1 MGPAFLIQTGAV
13 SNFSLSFD
21 SPPYRWGDYSSTMA
35 DPTDDNLFWTI
46 QEIPASSTSWGTQ
59 ITLISLATNQPSL
72 TISAA
77 GSTVTLSWPLSTDP
91 AYILQ
96 TSTNLASATAWSSVT
111 NAPVIS
117 INQNLVTLTVTNGPA
132 FYRLKK

>member
-1 MGPAFLIQTGAV
+1 
-13 SNFSLSFD
+13 
-21 SPPYRWGDYSSTMA
+21 
-35 DPTDDNLFWTI
+35 
-46 QEIPASSTSWGTQ
+46 
-59 ITLISLATNQPSL
+59 
-72 TISAA
+72 
-77 GSTVTLSWPLSTDP
+77 LSTDP